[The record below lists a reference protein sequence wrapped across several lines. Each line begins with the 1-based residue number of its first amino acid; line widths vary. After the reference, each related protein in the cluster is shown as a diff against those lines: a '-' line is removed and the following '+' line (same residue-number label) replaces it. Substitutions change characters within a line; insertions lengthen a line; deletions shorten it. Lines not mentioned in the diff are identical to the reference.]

1 MSSVDTD
8 RYNTL
13 VTKSQLKNNFGND
26 SYSVINE
33 RLIPCNELIPFYKD
47 SLFYMHFYNT
57 LYFELYRYNKLTAND
72 LETFYDKIKN
82 LKIAINTTEYNTI
95 ADSRERRFGSFDGSG
110 SNQTFTFYTGL
121 FNKYYNDIDFYEY
134 YSTNSGLNL
143 NPNENKEFRFYI
155 NLPINE
161 PASFSGTRADVSMK
175 INLNTGA
182 INKTELN
189 YTSNGIRIYNGG
201 SGYPKNETGNK
212 TIYNS
217 DYTPPLVDLSAN
229 GLILQSFFKTG
240 ISDLQI
246 TVNSGGV
253 ITGIIPLNAIRG
265 GELSSLVANDENEI
279 NKYKPK
285 ISNIYLINQTSLNL
299 DFSHIIDTTIAT
311 NIVGTNL
318 FEFSYDNRKPYNIN
332 ESIVINNTYDQNN
345 VRKKQFRKV
354 IYEILKTPTQNI
366 FGYLLYQK
374 LYYNCIICNTTLQLH
389 LRKTYLNFATE
400 PNNLLRLR
408 TEAAINTLATD
419 MITYISLQNTNL
431 ENLRNIGNIATSDY
445 VNDKN
450 LVVSRILLLNNLR
463 KDFNNTLETLNS
475 VINNYN
481 RYIKY
486 YSTLKKYVSAI
497 ILFLIILIVA
507 SVLVTILS
515 SIDYNAKNTY
525 YILILIV
532 LIVII
537 ITYYL
542 KFRHVSLYENFASA
556 AISYS
561 TANYKLDSDSTP
573 FQCTENIFRYGKDL
587 RNLDSATLSTKQQVT
602 ANNNNHVIFS
612 NRLFNTELE
621 KYNYTY
627 LLLSNEINSTIFVS
641 NNRVFTEGN
650 NNYLYKLYIEKQK
663 QNDLNKLK
671 KTKYAN
677 IIEAI
682 KKQIIYLFNIA
693 LLIGLIAI
701 VLVICLMFYNFGV
714 INIIYIITFAV
725 ISLIIIMFYINYI
738 MLQQTR
744 MLASKKY
751 WSVNNPSEVTFNQL

>member
-26 SYSVINE
+26 SYSIINE
-33 RLIPCNELIPFYKD
+33 RLIPCNEIIPFYKD

-57 LYFELYRYNKLTAND
+57 LYFELYRYNKITAND
-72 LETFYDKIKN
+72 LETFYGTIKDLKIK
-82 LKIAINTTEYNTI
+82 INTATITVSDSTEQ
-95 ADSRERRFGSFDGSG
+95 RLGSFNHIDK
-110 SNQTFTFYTGL
+110 TFTFNADL
-121 FNKYYNDIDFYEY
+121 FNKYYNDIDFYNY
-134 YSTNSGLNL
+134 YSSNSGSTL
-143 NPNENKEFRFYI
+143 NPNQDKEFQFYI

-161 PASFSGTRADVSMK
+161 PTSFSGTRANISMK
-175 INLNTGA
+175 INLNTGT
-182 INKTELN
+182 INKTDVG
-189 YTSNGIRIYNGG
+189 YTTNGIKIINGG
-201 SGYPKNETGNK
+201 SGYPKNESGNK

-246 TVNSGGV
+246 TVNSVGV

-265 GELSSLVANDENEI
+265 GELSSLVANDVNEI

-285 ISNIYLINQTSLNL
+285 ISNIYLINNSSLNL
-299 DFSHIIDTTIAT
+299 IFSDIIDTTIAT
-311 NIVGTNL
+311 NTDANS
-318 FEFSYDNRKPYNIN
+318 FEFSYSNNKPYNIN
-332 ESIVINNTYDQNN
+332 ESIVVNNTYDQIN

-389 LRKTYLNFATE
+389 LRKTYLNFANET
-400 PNNLLRLR
+400 NNLLRLK
-408 TEAAINTLATD
+408 TETEINRLATD
-419 MITYISLQNTNL
+419 MIDYIGLQNTNL
-431 ENLRNIGNIATSDY
+431 ENLRNIGNIATNDY

-532 LIVII
+532 LLVII

-556 AISYS
+556 ATSFGISTY
-561 TANYKLDSDSTP
+561 NYKLISDETP
-573 FQCTENIFRYGKDL
+573 FYCTENNYRYGKDL
-587 RNLDSATLSTKQQVT
+587 RNLDNATLSIKQQVT